1 MTDKTDSDRHRK
13 EGGQQQ
19 GQQRRGQRAQD
30 DRRHESGKAGG
41 EPAQQ
46 DVHPDKRSHSMER
59 EKADKG
65 QGGPV

>member
-41 EPAQQ
+41 EPARQ
-46 DVHPDKRSHSMER
+46 DADPEKRSHLER

-65 QGGPV
+65 RGGPV